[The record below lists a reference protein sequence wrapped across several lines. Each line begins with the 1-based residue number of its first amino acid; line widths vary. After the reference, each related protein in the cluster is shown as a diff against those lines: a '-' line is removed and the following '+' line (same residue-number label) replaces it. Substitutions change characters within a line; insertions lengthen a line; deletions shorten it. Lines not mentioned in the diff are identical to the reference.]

1 MLAGIG
7 GACQLMGMGSRIS
20 QFSSQEGFG
29 FQGITVALI
38 ASSNPI
44 GCIFSGL
51 FYGAM
56 KYGGSKL
63 TLVNAPSEIVN
74 IIMGTIIFFI
84 AIAPAIKKL
93 ILRGRKGN

>member
-1 MLAGIG
+1 MRSLP
-7 GACQLMGMGSRIS
+7 
-20 QFSSQEGFG
+20 EGFG

-56 KYGGSKL
+56 KYGGLSL
-63 TLVNAPSEIVN
+63 TLTGAPKEVMD
-74 IIMGTIIFFI
+74 IIMGTIVLFI
-84 AIAPAIKKL
+84 AINHVFKL
-93 ILRGRKGN
+93 LLNRKRR